1 MSGETK
7 SAAQVSLKVPPQ
19 KHHTGGVESRLP
31 RGHPR
36 KLGNVDMRTTVT
48 AIIMIAAGAAF
59 AQESGEGQMD
69 SGGLRKAVAGKT
81 VQLATPL
88 GGLPINYRTDG
99 TMSGRAG
106 ALAWYTGSERDR
118 GRWWI
123 VGDKLCQ
130 RWNSW
135 LGGKSYC
142 FRLRQQ
148 GATVHWT
155 RNDGVNGVATITRGR

>member
-1 MSGETK
+1 MRNVT
-7 SAAQVSLKVPPQ
+7 VLTV
-19 KHHTGGVESRLP
+19 GVMM
-31 RGHPR
+31 
-36 KLGNVDMRTTVT
+36 V
-48 AIIMIAAGAAF
+48 AAGAAF

-69 SGGLRKAVAGKT
+69 GGALRKAVAGKT
-81 VQLATPL
+81 VHLATPL
-88 GGLPINYRTDG
+88 GGLPINYRMNG

-106 ALAWYTGSERDR
+106 VLASYTGSERDR

-155 RNDGVNGVATITRGR
+155 RNDGVNGVATITRGVDLRAR